1 MIGVWRGVTTWLTA
15 DRRAYTLPAMTVD
28 RRRPTA
34 KATPALVQ
42 SIRVEYAAGAAQSTL
57 ARRYQ
62 LSINT
67 IGRIVR
73 GETWQD
79 LPDQPQAAGTAAEQA
94 ALKAEAA
101 ASLKKLLEQQ
111 SSPAPQAPLPVPV
124 AVTGETDDGLTEA
137 QRARLAQ
144 QLARYGHGRDS
155 GKQ

>member
-1 MIGVWRGVTTWLTA
+1 MPT
-15 DRRAYTLPAMTVD
+15 D

-42 SIRVEYAAGAAQSTL
+42 TIRVEYAAGASQSTL

-67 IGRIVR
+67 IGRMVR

-79 LPDQPQAAGTAAEQA
+79 LPDQPQTAGTPAEQA

-101 ASLKKLLEQQ
+101 ESLKRLLAIQ
-111 SSPAPQAPLPVPV
+111 SNPAPEAPLPQP
-124 AVTGETDDGLTEA
+124 APTEEADDGLTEA
-137 QRARLAQ
+137 QRKRLAQ
-144 QLARYGHGRDS
+144 YGHGRS
-155 GKQ
+155 S

>member
-1 MIGVWRGVTTWLTA
+1 MPT
-15 DRRAYTLPAMTVD
+15 D

-42 SIRVEYAAGAAQSTL
+42 TIRVEYAAGASQSTL

-79 LPDQPQAAGTAAEQA
+79 LPDQPQAAGTPAEQA

-101 ASLKKLLEQQ
+101 DSLKRLLAIQ
-111 SSPAPQAPLPVPV
+111 SNPAPEAHSASAPLPQP
-124 AVTGETDDGLTEA
+124 APTTEAKDDGLTEA
-137 QRARLAQ
+137 QRKRLAQ
-144 QLARYGHGRDS
+144 YGHGRS
-155 GKQ
+155 